1 VTADVDNED
10 AAHVYHLLESELVP
24 LYYQRDARGVPIG
37 WVERMKHAICQAGA
51 RFTARRM
58 MQRYVRE
65 YYLPAIRGEAPAG
78 DPPTA

>member
-1 VTADVDNED
+1 
-10 AAHVYHLLESELVP
+10 
-24 LYYQRDARGVPIG
+24 
-37 WVERMKHAICQAGA
+37 MKHAICQAGA

-58 MQRYVRE
+58 MQRYVRD